1 MQNVWT
7 DLMSLLASNL
17 GAILTAIVSIVS
29 SFVLYYF
36 RRHSNAQLEAI
47 QASLLPSFD
56 VEISRKI
63 KKHRRYRVLLLCV
76 TIKNVGKVIA
86 GLLDLEIALWR
97 HDPLTYWVKWVQF

>member
-7 DLMSLLASNL
+7 DLISLLASNL
-17 GAILTAIVSIVS
+17 GAVLGAIVTIVL
-29 SFVLYYF
+29 FIVGFYVK
-36 RRHSNAQLEAI
+36 RHYDAQLEAI
-47 QASLLPSFD
+47 QATMLPSFD
-56 VEISRKI
+56 VEISCDSKE
-63 KKHRRYRVLLLCV
+63 HRRYRVLLLCV